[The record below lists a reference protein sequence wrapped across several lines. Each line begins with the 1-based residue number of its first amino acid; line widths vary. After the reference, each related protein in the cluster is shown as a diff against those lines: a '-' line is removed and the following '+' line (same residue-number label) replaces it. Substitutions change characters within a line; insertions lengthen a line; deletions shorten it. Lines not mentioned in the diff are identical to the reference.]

1 MENLRDYI
9 EERIEEIEESY
20 DFYLNKLDQ
29 TYIDS
34 EQRMFENRLR
44 ELRIEKNTLKDVME
58 KMNENKN
65 KDLASD

>member
-1 MENLRDYI
+1 MEDLRDYL
-9 EERIEEIEESY
+9 EERIDNIEESY

-29 TYIDS
+29 TYDES

-58 KMNENKN
+58 KIDENKD
-65 KDLASD
+65 KDLASN

>member
-58 KMNENKN
+58 KMDENKN

>member
-1 MENLRDYI
+1 MEKLIDYI

-29 TYIDS
+29 TYDES

-58 KMNENKN
+58 KMDENKN

>member
-1 MENLRDYI
+1 MEILRDYI

-29 TYIDS
+29 TYIES

-58 KMNENKN
+58 KMDENKN

>member
-29 TYIDS
+29 TYDES

-58 KMNENKN
+58 KMDENKD
-65 KDLASD
+65 KDLASN